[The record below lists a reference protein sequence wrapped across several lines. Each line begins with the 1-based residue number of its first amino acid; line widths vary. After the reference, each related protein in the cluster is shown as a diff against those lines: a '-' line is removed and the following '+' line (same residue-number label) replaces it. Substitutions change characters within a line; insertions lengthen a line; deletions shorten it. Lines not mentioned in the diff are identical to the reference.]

1 MIQSENLTKRFNNTL
16 ALDSLTTSIEDGK
29 IYGLVGSNGAGK
41 STFLRLLAG
50 VYRPTEGRIMING
63 EDVYE
68 NPALKSE
75 LFFIPDEIYQMPGA
89 SMDSLAKIY
98 SSIYPNWSAS
108 RYAELVKRFPIP
120 PERKLSACSKGMRRQ
135 IAIILGLSC
144 MPKYLLLDEA
154 FDGLDPVIRVAVRK
168 IIADDILD
176 RGTTVLIASH
186 TCGSWKTCATKW
198 GCYMAERFYS
208 RRSLLSFSRILQRF
222 SLLQNR
228 CRTKLPLNSW
238 LT

>member
-1 MIQSENLTKRFNNTL
+1 MIQSKNLTKRFNNTL

-135 IAIILGLSC
+135 FAIILGLSC
-144 MPKYLLLDEA
+144 MPNYL
-154 FDGLDPVIRVAVRK
+154 
-168 IIADDILD
+168 
-176 RGTTVLIASH
+176 
-186 TCGSWKTCATKW
+186 
-198 GCYMAERFYS
+198 
-208 RRSLLSFSRILQRF
+208 
-222 SLLQNR
+222 
-228 CRTKLPLNSW
+228 
-238 LT
+238 

>member
-154 FDGLDPVIRVAVRK
+154 FDGLDPVIRVAVLSLAGLRRQRHSRLLP
-168 IIADDILD
+168 I
-176 RGTTVLIASH
+176 
-186 TCGSWKTCATKW
+186 TCGSWRTCAIRWDSCT
-198 GCYMAERFYS
+198 AERFCS

-222 SLLQNR
+222 SLPQNR
-228 CRTKLPLNSW
+228 CRTKLPLNS
-238 LT
+238 